1 MVTQLAAFDW
11 SARNASRIYEVNCMS
26 SYGTAQGATDTPAG
40 WFGHCISGD
49 NPAVT
54 GDCSWKSRSP
64 FVRGG
69 LLYLPVERQIPAGT
83 PSIHDATIIVSADG
97 GQTWKNPYTVAHGGA
112 ASATGDA
119 PRCAAASRAA
129 TACTDVSYPGSIMWP
144 AMPAGVYA
152 WQAVQYGQDGA
163 TPPAGINDGCDPAV
177 YTCFI
182 GDPTERTIARVL
194 NTDLPSLDVTKWQYY
209 TCPAITDTYVC
220 PGSNPA
226 NWTSTF
232 ANRTPIGPPV
242 VGSIWSNPVA
252 YIKEFK
258 SYLMI
263 GGMATG
269 PAFAMAPAIQGPWE
283 MFSASKT
290 VQWGFMGAV
299 LGVGYTVVSTNP
311 PHVKLTTVSDTNSYV
326 METTPVFAQWDLV
339 LGRTPMLL
347 GSESSRYRN
356 VGGVV
361 AHAGYIMADS
371 HATGTIPGKD
381 LVWAFDFYDHGG
393 NAASTITGFQDVANG
408 SAFLLPC
415 RAGPP
420 VACGWTS
427 GQGVSLQT
435 YGANLSDLGYGAYLS
450 TMMHETS
457 QTIAIGTA
465 ATATAGL
472 TPQNAPAAMQGNGT
486 YTVAGVF
493 RIDATGFDQVPFWAT
508 GDGAATN
515 AQVSLSYSNSTG
527 GPLQL
532 IWSNSAQFPNNRWM
546 FNSGFTPTIG
556 SWYFIACTV
565 QANGA
570 TPIAR
575 MWTGIGG
582 ALVDKIA
589 GVSRT
594 QVGSATQTPNVSAT
608 PLRLGMGTG
617 GTHHTSG
624 SYAGL
629 FVYSRALGRAEVGL
643 MYQTVKAKMAAQ
655 GVTLQ

>member
-1 MVTQLAAFDW
+1 
-11 SARNASRIYEVNCMS
+11 
-26 SYGTAQGATDTPAG
+26 
-40 WFGHCISGD
+40 
-49 NPAVT
+49 
-54 GDCSWKSRSP
+54 
-64 FVRGG
+64 
-69 LLYLPVERQIPAGT
+69 
-83 PSIHDATIIVSADG
+83 
-97 GQTWKNPYTVAHGGA
+97 
-112 ASATGDA
+112 
-119 PRCAAASRAA
+119 
-129 TACTDVSYPGSIMWP
+129 
-144 AMPAGVYA
+144 
-152 WQAVQYGQDGA
+152 
-163 TPPAGINDGCDPAV
+163 
-177 YTCFI
+177 
-182 GDPTERTIARVL
+182 
-194 NTDLPSLDVTKWQYY
+194 
-209 TCPAITDTYVC
+209 
-220 PGSNPA
+220 
-226 NWTSTF
+226 
-232 ANRTPIGPPV
+232 
-242 VGSIWSNPVA
+242 
-252 YIKEFK
+252 
-258 SYLMI
+258 
-263 GGMATG
+263 
-269 PAFAMAPAIQGPWE
+269 
-283 MFSASKT
+283 
-290 VQWGFMGAV
+290 
-299 LGVGYTVVSTNP
+299 
-311 PHVKLTTVSDTNSYV
+311 

-361 AHAGYIMADS
+361 AHAGYIIADS

-393 NAASTITGFQDVANG
+393 NAASTITGFHDVANG

-420 VACGWTS
+420 VGCGWTS

-465 ATATAGL
+465 ATTTAGL

-515 AQVSLSYSNSTG
+515 AQVALSYSNSTG

-608 PLRLGMGTG
+608 PLRLGMGTA
-617 GTHHTSG
+617 GTHHTSA